1 MVTISR
7 VIEDLQLLKNLHG
20 DVEVKIVNYHSDYRD
35 DSIDNL
41 VNAVTCEGSYVL
53 IGGESF

>member
-20 DVEVKIVNYHSDYRD
+20 DVEVKIVNYHSDFRD

-41 VNAVTCEGSYVL
+41 ANAVTCEGTYVL

>member
-7 VIEDLQLLKNLHG
+7 VIEELQLLKNLHG
-20 DVEVKIVNYHSDYRD
+20 DVEVKIVNYHLDYRD

-41 VNAVTCEGSYVL
+41 ANAVTCDGNYVL

>member
-20 DVEVKIVNYHSDYRD
+20 DVEVKIVNYHSDFRD

-41 VNAVTCEGSYVL
+41 ANAVTCDGNYVL

>member
-7 VIEDLQLLKNLHG
+7 VIEELQLLKNLHG
-20 DVEVKIVNYHSDYRD
+20 DVEVKIVNYHSDCRD

>member
-20 DVEVKIVNYHSDYRD
+20 DMEVKIVNYHSDYRD

-41 VNAVTCEGSYVL
+41 ANAVTCEGNYVL